1 MAKVF
6 SFDRDDTLAL
16 SSGPITLEMLRKLK
30 EKGYVIGTGGGVS
43 GEEQARQWTSWG
55 IRPDFALTKS
65 DLGKLREL
73 YPGAEITHVG
83 DDEVD
88 EEIAKK
94 CGYNYLTP
102 EEFVSRLP
110 QLIPTSFSSS
120 CMDI

>member
-16 SSGPITLEMLRKLK
+16 SSGPITLEMLKKLK
-30 EKGYVIGTGGGVS
+30 EKDYIIGTGGGVS
-43 GEEQARQWTSWG
+43 GEEQARQWRRWG
-55 IRPDFALTKS
+55 MAPDFALTKS

-83 DDEVD
+83 DDQVD

-94 CGYNYLTP
+94 FGYNYLTP
-102 EEFVSRLP
+102 GEFVSHLP
-110 QLIPTSFSSS
+110 ELIPASFSSS
-120 CMDI
+120 LIGI

>member
-16 SSGPITLEMLRKLK
+16 SSGPITLEMLKKLK

-43 GEEQARQWTSWG
+43 GEEQARQWRRWG
-55 IRPDFALTKS
+55 IEPEFALTKS

-83 DDEVD
+83 DDQVD
-88 EEIAKK
+88 EEIAEKF
-94 CGYNYLTP
+94 GYNYLTP
-102 EEFVSRLP
+102 EEFVSHLP

-120 CMDI
+120 FTDI

>member
-1 MAKVF
+1 MVKVF

-16 SSGPITLEMLRKLK
+16 SSGPITLEMLKELK

-43 GEEQARQWTSWG
+43 GEEQARQWRRWG
-55 IRPDFALTKS
+55 IEPDFALTKS

-83 DDEVD
+83 DDQLD

-94 CGYNYLTP
+94 FGYNYLTP
-102 EEFVSRLP
+102 EEFVS
-110 QLIPTSFSSS
+110 IHVT
-120 CMDI
+120 C

>member
-16 SSGPITLEMLRKLK
+16 SSGPITLEMLKKLK

-43 GEEQARQWTSWG
+43 GEEQARQWRRWG
-55 IRPDFALTKS
+55 IEPDFALTKS

-83 DDEVD
+83 DDQVD
-88 EEIAKK
+88 EEIAEKF
-94 CGYNYLTP
+94 GYNYLTP
-102 EEFVSRLP
+102 EEFVSHLP

-120 CMDI
+120 FTGI

>member
-1 MAKVF
+1 MVKVL

-16 SSGPITLEMLRKLK
+16 SSGPITLKMLKRLK

-43 GEEQARQWTSWG
+43 GEEQERQWRRWG
-55 IRPDFALTKS
+55 IEPDFALTKS

-83 DDEVD
+83 DDQVD

-94 CGYNYLTP
+94 FGYNYLTP
-102 EEFVSRLP
+102 EEFVSHLP
-110 QLIPTSFSSS
+110 QLIPTSSSS
-120 CMDI
+120 SSIGI